1 MIPAHTL
8 ATLPAIIPITGGMP
22 QIIANVIIIVI
33 MVHVLLGGCAYGVML
48 ERKLSAWMQDRV
60 GPNRVGPKGL
70 LQPIADGLKFI
81 MKEEHTPKG
90 ADVVLFTLGPALAII
105 PAMAAFVII
114 PWGGILDLA
123 TLPSFVTSFLSSTFG
138 MDGGLVK
145 ISGANLNVGVIY
157 VIAITSLGVYG
168 VSLGGWASG
177 SKFSFLGGLRASA
190 QMISYEIPMGL
201 CLLCVILVAGSL
213 DPYSIIA
220 SQQQHSWNIIQQP
233 LVAILFYTCMLA
245 EANRAPF
252 DLAEAESELVGGFHT
267 EYSSMR
273 FAMFFLAEYFH
284 VITGSAFFALLFLGG
299 FSINPLGGLTPAS
312 WNFELPMVGGFALIL
327 LQMAIMLGKTA
338 LMVAFTMAIRWTLPR
353 FRFDQL
359 MRLAW
364 EGMIP
369 VALLTLTAAATM
381 TYFGATRFMW
391 IASVAC
397 LGIIWIVHPF
407 MPRQASPNRRIPLF
421 GSRYSPTLDEDVQTA
436 STHPIALSDAAIPD
450 PSQNTRSGT
459 ISIH

>member
-1 MIPAHTL
+1 MIQQSL

-22 QIIANVIIIVI
+22 QIIANLIIIVI
-33 MVHVLLGGCAYGVML
+33 MVHVLLGGCAYAVML

-90 ADVVLFTLGPALAII
+90 ADAVLFTLAPGLAIL

-114 PWGGILDLA
+114 PWGGILDLS

-138 MDGGLVK
+138 MDGALVK
-145 ISGANLNVGVIY
+145 ISGANLNVGIIY
-157 VIAITSLGVYG
+157 LIAVASLGVYG
-168 VSLGGWASG
+168 VAIGGWASN

-190 QMISYEIPMGL
+190 QMISYEIPLGL
-201 CLLCVILVAGSL
+201 CLLCIILVAGSL

-233 LVAILFYTCMLA
+233 LVAILFYTCLLA

-299 FSINPLGGLTPAS
+299 FSINPLGGLTPAA
-312 WNFELPMVGGFALIL
+312 WNFELPMVGGLALIL

-369 VALLTLTAAATM
+369 TALLLLTAAATM
-381 TYFGATRFMW
+381 TYFGATGFMW
-391 IASVAC
+391 IASIAC
-397 LGIIWIVHPF
+397 LIIIWIVHPF
-407 MPRQASPNRRIPLF
+407 MPKQHNPNQKIPII
-421 GSRYSPTLDEDVQTA
+421 GSRFSPTADERVVTA
-436 STHPIALSDAAIPD
+436 SKHPVARDDGAVQD
-450 PSQNTRSGT
+450 PRQGS
-459 ISIH
+459 ISIHG